1 MTDRRRNSLILLFV
15 AGLLLLSGLVIATK
29 PTVLGLD
36 LKGGVS
42 LVYQAKPT
50 KQAQVTSES
59 VNQTIDIMRKRID
72 TLGVAE
78 PEIQRTGADQIDVS
92 LPNVTNAD
100 QAAAQVGKTAQLYF
114 YDWET
119 NVLGPGCKPAPTD
132 SAVTGGS
139 SAGSGAGALT
149 QYAAVQRAAGCPKT
163 NTGKETTTGSYYLV
177 NDKTKTVLAGP
188 QETKADLN
196 AEITTKKI
204 AQTAD
209 TSIVEVK
216 PGTIVVQAEGPA
228 KGKGPDQYYVL
239 KDDPALSGTDITDPK
254 QSFAN
259 GAGGSGAP
267 TVNFSFSDKGKAIWQ
282 ETTRN
287 IAQRGQDNFFG
298 GDARSAFQH
307 FAIVLDGKLI
317 SAPYIDFQQNPD
329 GIDGSNGSEISGGFT
344 IQTAQELANLLKTG
358 ALPIKLD
365 LISASSV
372 SASLGKAALNQGIIA
387 GLIGLALV
395 SLFLLLIYRLLGL
408 IAIGALGVYAV
419 FLFAIVKLI
428 PITMTLPGIAG
439 LILTIGVAA
448 DANIVIFE
456 RVKEEV
462 RLGRSIPVAISQG
475 YRKGLSAIIDAN
487 VVTFMV
493 AFILFMLATAGVK
506 GFAFT
511 LGVGTIVS
519 FLTAVLLTQAVL
531 GTLARSKTISSPAML
546 GTHSTRQ
553 RFRWDFMGASK
564 WFFSLSGAILLV
576 GALAVGVNG
585 LNLGIDFTS
594 GTRLV
599 AELPTQATEQQ
610 VRDTISPLGF
620 SKAKIQKLSGNEF
633 KGQAAF
639 QISTDTVKT
648 GERAS
653 IEKALNKQFGNG
665 TYSFETIGP
674 TFGKTVA
681 DSAIIAIIASLIV
694 ISAYIALRFEWRYA
708 VPVLVALM
716 HDLLITAGVYA
727 LLGLEVTTATVA
739 ALLTILGY
747 SLYDTII
754 VFDRVREN
762 VPRMPRAAFSQILN
776 RSMSEVLMRSLATSF
791 CTLLPILALLF
802 FGGETLADFAL
813 ALVVGVVSGT
823 YSSIFIATPVLM
835 HWKEGEGVWRSRR
848 ARIAAA
854 NGGVV
859 PPYATAAGGAETEV
873 EIKETKKE
881 RGRLT
886 APEDPERAVSGAEF
900 EEMVRDLHDD
910 GSGAVATEDVPAE
923 EVAPTEAPAASSGVD
938 ALPEDLVL
946 KDDPSKPT
954 TPRRKRNKKH
964 GRR

>member
-132 SAVTGGS
+132 AAVTGGS
-139 SAGSGAGALT
+139 SAGSGAGAVT
-149 QYAAVQRAAGCPKT
+149 QYAAVQRAAGCPQT

-177 NDKTKTVLAGP
+177 NDKAKTVLAGP

-204 AQTAD
+204 AQSAD

-267 TVNFSFSDKGKAIWQ
+267 TVNFSFSDKGQAIWQ
-282 ETTRN
+282 ETTRQ

-408 IAIGALGVYAV
+408 IAIDALGVYAV

-531 GTLARSKTISSPAML
+531 GTLARSKAISSPAML

-576 GALAVGVNG
+576 GALAVGING

-610 VRDTISPLGF
+610 VRDTIAPLGF
-620 SKAKIQKLSGNEF
+620 GKAKIQKLSGNEF

-639 QISTDTVKT
+639 QISTDTVKAD
-648 GERAS
+648 ERAS
-653 IEKALNKQFGNG
+653 IEGALNKQFGNG

-873 EIKETKKE
+873 EIEETKKE

-900 EEMVRDLHDD
+900 DEMVRDLHDD
-910 GSGAVATEDVPAE
+910 GSGSVATEEAPAE
-923 EVAPTEAPAASSGVD
+923 EAVSPEAPAASSGVD

>member
-1 MTDRRRNSLILLFV
+1 MTDRRRNLFILLFV
-15 AGLLLLSGLVIATK
+15 AGLLVLSGLVIVTK

-119 NVLGPGCKPAPTD
+119 NVLGPNCKPAPANAD
-132 SAVTGGS
+132 VTGGA
-139 SAGSGAGALT
+139 SAGSGAGAVT
-149 QYAAVQRAAGCPKT
+149 QYEAVQRASKCPET

-188 QETKADLN
+188 QETKADLEG
-196 AEITTKKI
+196 EITNSKI

-216 PGTIVVQAEGPA
+216 SGTIVVQAEGPA
-228 KGKGPDQYYVL
+228 KGKGADQYYVL
-239 KDDPALSGTDITDPK
+239 RDNPALGGTDITDPK

-259 GAGGSGAP
+259 GGGGTGAP
-267 TVNFSFSDKGKAIWQ
+267 TVNFSFTDKGQAVWQ
-282 ETTRN
+282 DITRK
-287 IAQRGQDNFFG
+287 IAQRGQDSFFG

-329 GIDGSNGSEISGGFT
+329 GIDATNGSEISGGFT

-372 SASLGKAALNQGIIA
+372 SASLGKQALNQGIIA
-387 GLIGLALV
+387 GLIGFALV
-395 SLFLLLIYRLLGL
+395 SLFLLIVYRLLGL
-408 IAIGALGVYAV
+408 VAIGALGVYAA

-511 LGVGTIVS
+511 LGVGTLVS

-531 GTLARSKTISSPAML
+531 GTLARSKAASSPSML

-564 WFFSLSGAILLV
+564 WFFSLSGVILLV

-599 AELPTQATEQQ
+599 AELPTQANEQQ
-610 VRDTISPLGF
+610 VRDTIAPLGL
-620 SKAKIQKLSGNEF
+620 SKAKIQKLTGNEF

-639 QISTDTVKT
+639 QISTDTVQA

-653 IEKALNKQFGNG
+653 IERALNKEFGDG
-665 TYSFETIGP
+665 TYSFQTIGP

-694 ISAYIALRFEWRYA
+694 IGAYIALRFEWRYA

-848 ARIAAA
+848 ARIAEA
-854 NGGVV
+854 NDGVV
-859 PPYATAAGGAETEV
+859 PPYATAAGGAATEV
-873 EIKETKKE
+873 EIKDTKKS

-886 APEDPERAVSGAEF
+886 APEDPERAVSGEEF
-900 EEMVRDLHDD
+900 QEMVRDLHGDD
-910 GSGAVATEDVPAE
+910 VEGAAGAE
-923 EVAPTEAPAASSGVD
+923 EAAAETPVAEAPPEASSGVD

-946 KDDPSKPT
+946 KDEPASPT
-954 TPRRKRNKKH
+954 RRKRNKKH